1 MSDNRSAIGAS
12 LRVKDVEFKISLPSH
27 RAITIG
33 IAVLSAT
40 IFPAQQLSAQQAAT
54 FAITS
59 AQPGG
64 YWAKLALGFGLSLF
78 AHESAHVLSSLAM
91 GFHPYVGFD
100 HDRPTIYSG
109 IDSER
114 YPHKQFIFSASGLT
128 TQAVIDELILDI
140 PHSRGRTIE
149 RGILAGGIGTTLF
162 YITIGRNSSVSDVA
176 VMARMSK
183 LSKTQLSLIFGGV
196 NAIHAIR
203 IWKNPAYDHFF
214 MAPSD
219 NGARI
224 GLMF

>member
-1 MSDNRSAIGAS
+1 M
-12 LRVKDVEFKISLPSH
+12 KDVEFKISLPSH

-40 IFPAQQLSAQQAAT
+40 ILPAQQLSAQQAST

-59 AQPGG
+59 AQPAG

-78 AHESAHVLSSLAM
+78 AHESAHVLSSVAM

-100 HDRPTIYSG
+100 HGRPTIYSG
-109 IDSER
+109 IDIER

-140 PHSRGRTIE
+140 PHSRGGTIE

-162 YITIGRNSSVSDVA
+162 YITIGRNGSVSDVSF
-176 VMARMSK
+176 MARTSK

-203 IWKNPAYDHFF
+203 IWKDPAYGHFF